1 MRTKGK
7 NGLQPMRSLR
17 QQLLFQ
23 EQVTPLIGRTQAVCA
38 QQTGGFCC
46 LPVFLAMPAK
56 PMLARPGGLV
66 QALVHRVVHRCCAQ
80 LAALKLLKPQQAGRA
95 GWRPAGAAF
104 CQWRP
109 IADNTGPARR
119 FALLRARHR
128 TALRS
133 ACLCLPFF
141 FRERKPGFFV
151 IQGIVASVLASVLF
165 GAIYYLSPF
174 LAPLDGEQIF
184 GWRVLVTLPLTTA
197 LVLWRGEW
205 PRVLQLWR
213 SARAAPRLALLL
225 LTSAAMLGIQLWLF
239 MWAPLQGRALP
250 VSLGYFLLPLVMVL
264 AGRVVFAER
273 LSAAHRLATALATAG
288 VAFELLRAGGVSWET
303 WLVALGYPA
312 YFVLRRR
319 LGTDHLAG
327 HWLDMVLLVPAALW
341 FMLRAPSSAAL
352 VPDHPALY
360 ALLPLLGLLSAVA
373 LALYMAASRML
384 PMGLFGLLTY
394 VEPVLLVL
402 VALLLGE
409 SIAPDQW
416 PTYALVFAAVGVL
429 VLDGALQFVR
439 ERRRQRQRLAMAR
452 SRTA

>member
-1 MRTKGK
+1 M
-7 NGLQPMRSLR
+7 
-17 QQLLFQ
+17 
-23 EQVTPLIGRTQAVCA
+23 
-38 QQTGGFCC
+38 
-46 LPVFLAMPAK
+46 
-56 PMLARPGGLV
+56 
-66 QALVHRVVHRCCAQ
+66 
-80 LAALKLLKPQQAGRA
+80 
-95 GWRPAGAAF
+95 
-104 CQWRP
+104 
-109 IADNTGPARR
+109 
-119 FALLRARHR
+119 
-128 TALRS
+128 
-133 ACLCLPFF
+133 
-141 FRERKPGFFV
+141 

-165 GAIYYLSPF
+165 GAIYYLSPW

-213 SARAAPRLALLL
+213 SVRAAPRQVLWLLA
-225 LTSAAMLGIQLWLF
+225 SAAMLGVQLWLF
-239 MWAPLQGRALP
+239 MWAPLHGRALP

-273 LSAAHRLATALATAG
+273 LSGAHRLATALAAAG

-303 WLVALGYPA
+303 GLVALGYPL

-341 FMLRAPSSAAL
+341 FVLRAPSSALL
-352 VPDHPALY
+352 VPGHPALY

-402 VALLLGE
+402 VALWLGE
-409 SIAPDQW
+409 SIAPGQQ

-429 VLDGALQFVR
+429 VLDGVLQFAR
-439 ERRRQRQRLAMAR
+439 ERRRQRERLAA
-452 SRTA
+452 ALAPPPPPLPPPPPPLPPPPPPLA

>member
-1 MRTKGK
+1 M
-7 NGLQPMRSLR
+7 
-17 QQLLFQ
+17 
-23 EQVTPLIGRTQAVCA
+23 
-38 QQTGGFCC
+38 
-46 LPVFLAMPAK
+46 
-56 PMLARPGGLV
+56 
-66 QALVHRVVHRCCAQ
+66 
-80 LAALKLLKPQQAGRA
+80 
-95 GWRPAGAAF
+95 
-104 CQWRP
+104 
-109 IADNTGPARR
+109 
-119 FALLRARHR
+119 
-128 TALRS
+128 
-133 ACLCLPFF
+133 
-141 FRERKPGFFV
+141 

-205 PRVLQLWR
+205 PRVLQLWQ

-239 MWAPLQGRALP
+239 MWAPLHGRALP

-409 SIAPDQW
+409 SIAPGQW

-439 ERRRQRQRLAMAR
+439 ERRRQRQRLAPAR
-452 SRTA
+452 SGTA